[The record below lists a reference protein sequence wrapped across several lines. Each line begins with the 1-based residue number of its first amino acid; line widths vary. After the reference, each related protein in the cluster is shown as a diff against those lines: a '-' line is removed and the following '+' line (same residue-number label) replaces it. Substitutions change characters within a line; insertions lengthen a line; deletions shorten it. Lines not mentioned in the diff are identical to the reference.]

1 MKDRLEIVKESAHG
15 TFKSYVIGFILSL
28 ILTLGAYFLVVNH
41 VWNGWTLIL
50 AIVGLGLVQVCI
62 QLFFFLHLGEE
73 PKPYWNVLI
82 FLFMLLVLV
91 VIVSGSL
98 WIIYNLD
105 YRVMS

>member
-1 MKDRLEIVKESAHG
+1 MKDHLEIVKEATHG
-15 TFKSYVIGFILSL
+15 TFKSYVIGFILSI
-28 ILTLGAYFLVVNH
+28 ILTLAAYFLVVNH
-41 VWNGWTLIL
+41 VWSEWTLIL
-50 AIVGLGLVQVCI
+50 AIVGLGLVQVFV

-73 PKPYWNVLI
+73 SKPYWNVLI